1 MGTMKGFWTKL
12 NYFVRGE
19 AFLHIVTM
27 FTILTMIMQLTL
39 ILFNIY
45 LPTWSL
51 GVITVMVALLWEVV
65 GKILE
70 QKPINLL
77 DIFWTLIGGLITIL
91 IFRIL

>member
-1 MGTMKGFWTKL
+1 MKGFWTKL

-27 FTILTMIMQLTL
+27 FTILTMVMQITL

-51 GVITVMVALLWEVV
+51 GVITVIVALLWEVV
-65 GKILE
+65 GKIFE
-70 QKPINLL
+70 KKPINLL
-77 DIFWTLIGGLITIL
+77 DIFWSLVGGLITIL
-91 IFRIL
+91 I

>member
-1 MGTMKGFWTKL
+1 MKVFWTKL

-27 FTILTMIMQLTL
+27 FTILTMIMQLGL
-39 ILFNIY
+39 VLLNIY

-51 GVITVMVALLWEVV
+51 VVITIVVAILWEVV
-65 GKILE
+65 GKIFE
-70 QKPINLL
+70 HKPINLL
-77 DIFWTLIGGLITIL
+77 DIFWSLVGGLITII

>member
-1 MGTMKGFWTKL
+1 MKGFWTKL

-27 FTILTMIMQLTL
+27 FTILTMIMQLAL
-39 ILFNIY
+39 VLFNIY

-51 GVITVMVALLWEVV
+51 GMITVMVTILWEVM

-77 DIFWTLIGGLITIL
+77 DIFWSLIGGLITIL

>member
-1 MGTMKGFWTKL
+1 MRNFWTKL

-27 FTILTMIMQLTL
+27 FTILTMIMQFIL
-39 ILFNIY
+39 ILFNSY

-51 GVITVMVALLWEVV
+51 GVITVIVTLLWEVV
-65 GKILE
+65 GKIFE

-77 DIFWTLIGGLITIL
+77 DIFWSLIGGLMTII

>member
-1 MGTMKGFWTKL
+1 MKGFWTKL

-39 ILFNIY
+39 VLFNIY
-45 LPTWSL
+45 LPIWSL
-51 GVITVMVALLWEVV
+51 GVITVMGAILWEVV
-65 GKILE
+65 GKMFE

>member
-1 MGTMKGFWTKL
+1 MKGFWTRL
-12 NYFVRGE
+12 NYFARGE

-39 ILFNIY
+39 VLFSIY

-51 GVITVMVALLWEVV
+51 GVITIVVAILWEVV

-77 DIFWTLIGGLITIL
+77 DIFLSLVGGLITIL

>member
-12 NYFVRGE
+12 NYFARGE

-27 FTILTMIMQLTL
+27 FTILTMIMQLAL
-39 ILFNIY
+39 ALFNIY
-45 LPTWSL
+45 LSTWSL
-51 GVITVMVALLWEVV
+51 GMITVMVTILWEVV

-77 DIFWTLIGGLITIL
+77 DIFWSLVGGLITIL